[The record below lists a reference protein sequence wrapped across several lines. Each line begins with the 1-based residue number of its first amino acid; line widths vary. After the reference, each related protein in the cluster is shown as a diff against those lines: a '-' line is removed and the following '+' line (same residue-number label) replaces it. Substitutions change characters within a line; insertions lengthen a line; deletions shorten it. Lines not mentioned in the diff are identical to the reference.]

1 MIQRRGAQKYP
12 DTVWGKGNPPKVGRK
27 NLSAWACAE
36 EAQDCFFRTPSG
48 EKALFMLGER
58 QGQPLEAAAA
68 GGAGARSLLL
78 RDLFHCPNTVPAG
91 AGTDLEESNMVFGLL
106 KDIKNGEYRTIA
118 TPAEI
123 ATIVAD
129 GHTALVQRGAGEKA
143 GFEDQ
148 EYEKAGA
155 RLVDTMEDIYGQAD
169 FVTKVKELEPCEFP
183 LLRKG
188 QIIFTCIHPAAHPQE
203 VQAILDSGCIAF
215 TAEDCHRYGSP
226 NCEAAGKQGA
236 LMGLESMLSINGG
249 KGKFVNGLGGAP
261 GVKALVIGGGVV
273 GRAAISVLHAL
284 GAWVTVMDINIGT
297 LRDIGKQFNEEVN
310 TQISNR
316 YNLKKILP
324 EIDVV
329 YNCVRWPKD
338 AKEYMIDR
346 EMVRSMEKGSVIVDI
361 SNDYGAIETFHETTH
376 ENPRYIE
383 EGVVHYCVS
392 NIPGAIS
399 QSTSIAYAASVL
411 PHFRSIINN
420 GVAQACAKDGFLRR
434 SLTTYKGYLTHEE
447 TSAIQGR
454 PWVRPE
460 DILEIADQKLDLAP
474 STTKSHSDNFIK
486 LEK

>member
-1 MIQRRGAQKYP
+1 MLNANGVTVRFGKRVLFEDVNIKFTEGNCYGIIGANGA
-12 DTVWGKGNPPKVGRK
+12 GKSTFLKV
-27 NLSAWACAE
+27 L
-36 EAQDCFFRTPSG
+36 SG
-48 EKALFMLGER
+48 EIEPSKGDV
-58 QGQPLEAAAA
+58 
-68 GGAGARSLLL
+68 S
-78 RDLFHCPNTVPAG
+78 
-91 AGTDLEESNMVFGLL
+91 
-106 KDIKNGEYRTIA
+106 I
-118 TPAEI
+118 
-123 ATIVAD
+123 
-129 GHTALVQRGAGEKA
+129 EK
-143 GFEDQ
+143 
-148 EYEKAGA
+148 GA
-155 RLVDTMEDIYGQAD
+155 RLSVLKQDHFAYEDYTVIDTVMMGNKELYDIMKAKEEIYATCD
-169 FVTKVKELEPCEFP
+169 FVAKVKEFEPCEYK
-183 LLRKG
+183 LLREN
-188 QIIFTCIHPAAHPQE
+188 QIVFTCIHPAAHPEE
-203 VQAILDSGCIAF
+203 VQALLDSKCIAF
-215 TAEDCHRYGSP
+215 TAEDSHRYGSP
-226 NCEAAGKQGA
+226 NCEAAGKAGA
-236 LMGLESMLSINGG
+236 LFGLESLLSINGG

-420 GVAQACAKDGFLRR
+420 GVYHR
-434 SLTTYKGYLTHEE
+434 SLE
-447 TSAIQGR
+447 TDIIFRPTSLPQRAISMPLSGKQYHQPAFTNLLFRSG
-454 PWVRPE
+454 
-460 DILEIADQKLDLAP
+460 IG
-474 STTKSHSDNFIK
+474 
-486 LEK
+486 